1 MLLLLSIYIKNK
13 LINKYVFL
21 SIYIYIIFSYICIS
35 VSVSL
40 KMYLG
45 SNNLSSIKSGAM
57 KSIQHTKISAEV
69 NLNFNKINIYIKNT
83 LKSL

>member
-1 MLLLLSIYIKNK
+1 
-13 LINKYVFL
+13 
-21 SIYIYIIFSYICIS
+21 
-35 VSVSL
+35 
-40 KMYLG
+40 
-45 SNNLSSIKSGAM
+45 M